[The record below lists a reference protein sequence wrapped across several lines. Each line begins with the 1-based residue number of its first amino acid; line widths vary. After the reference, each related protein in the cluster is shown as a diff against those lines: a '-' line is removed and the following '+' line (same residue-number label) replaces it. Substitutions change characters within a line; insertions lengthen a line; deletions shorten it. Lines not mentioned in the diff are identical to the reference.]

1 MNVDR
6 YLVSHT
12 PSRES
17 AVAIGVFDGMHLGH
31 KYLMSR
37 LCLEARRSGL
47 SSGVVTFCN
56 HPASVLKPGL
66 NTEYLTPLDD
76 RINMLHKTGVDFVAP
91 IRFDADLSR
100 LPAAEF
106 AGLLKRYLKMSLLV
120 VGDDFA
126 MGRDREGDVSVLSE
140 IGSDIGFNVLVIDSV
155 SDSVGGAIRSTEIR
169 RNLACGKI
177 DEANKSLGRNFTIKG
192 LVVKGYGRGSD
203 LGFPTAN
210 LSIQSDM
217 VVPQNGIY
225 VTWAW
230 IEGRRYMS
238 ATSIGVR
245 PTFGDNDIAIE
256 SHVLDFDQDL
266 YDKEIE
272 LEFVSR
278 IREEKKYDSIHELQE
293 QIGRDVQEV
302 RKVLRSG
309 ECF

>member
-1 MNVDR
+1 
-6 YLVSHT
+6 
-12 PSRES
+12 
-17 AVAIGVFDGMHLGH
+17 
-31 KYLMSR
+31 
-37 LCLEARRSGL
+37 
-47 SSGVVTFCN
+47 
-56 HPASVLKPGL
+56 
-66 NTEYLTPLDD
+66 
-76 RINMLHKTGVDFVAP
+76 
-91 IRFDADLSR
+91 
-100 LPAAEF
+100 
-106 AGLLKRYLKMSLLV
+106 LLV

-140 IGSDIGFNVLVIDSV
+140 IGSDIGFNVLVIDSI

-192 LVVKGYGRGSD
+192 FVVKGYGRGSD

-217 VVPQNGIY
+217 LVPQNGIY

-309 ECF
+309 KCF